1 MKNSL
6 VNKIALCDKC
16 GHAFIMNVEGDDET
30 CDGCLA
36 DKELGNE
43 LINEGFIEGQDYG
56 ELVLFLDNFDEVCF
70 FVSDEGY
77 LAMRIDERPD
87 TND

>member
-16 GHAFIMNVEGDDET
+16 GHAFIMNVEGDDEI

-36 DKELGNE
+36 EQEQSNE
-43 LINEGFIEGQDYG
+43 LKKEGVIG
-56 ELVLFLDNFDEVCF
+56 EMV
-70 FVSDEGY
+70 
-77 LAMRIDERPD
+77 
-87 TND
+87 NDCY